1 MATNYKITCIRCEGT
16 SIFDIDEEK
25 SECRICGSK
34 YNFRS
39 LCSMEKFTVKA
50 FPILIKSTQQSIS
63 KWDRRFLDLA
73 KHIAE
78 WSKDPS
84 TKCGAVIT
92 KGNKIISLG
101 FNGLASG
108 IEDFAE
114 RLANREVKYKM
125 VIHAEENAIIFA
137 KQDLEGCTI
146 YLWPFPPC
154 SNCAA
159 KIIQTGITRVVAP
172 IASSDLIERWGD
184 SLKISANMYDEVG
197 VEFVEVADER

>member
-1 MATNYKITCIRCEGT
+1 MDAI
-16 SIFDIDEEK
+16 
-25 SECRICGSK
+25 
-34 YNFRS
+34 
-39 LCSMEKFTVKA
+39 
-50 FPILIKSTQQSIS
+50 PIMIKSTQQPLN
-63 KWDRRFLDLA
+63 KWDKRFLSLA
-73 KHIAE
+73 KHIAS

-108 IEDFAE
+108 IEDYAE
-114 RLANREVKYKM
+114 RLVNRDVKYKM
-125 VIHAEENAIIFA
+125 VIHAEENAILFA
-137 KQDLEGCTI
+137 KQDLEGCSI
-146 YLWPFPPC
+146 YLYPFPPC

-159 KIIQTGITRVVAP
+159 KIIQSGIKRVIAP

-197 VEFVEVADER
+197 VEFVEVSGDN

>member
-1 MATNYKITCIRCEGT
+1 MAPNPT
-16 SIFDIDEEK
+16 
-25 SECRICGSK
+25 
-34 YNFRS
+34 
-39 LCSMEKFTVKA
+39 
-50 FPILIKSTQQSIS
+50 LIKSTQQPLN
-63 KWDRRFLDLA
+63 KWDKRFLSLA
-73 KHIAE
+73 EHIAG

-92 KGNKIISLG
+92 KDNKIISLG

-108 IEDFAE
+108 VEDYSE
-114 RLANREVKYKM
+114 RLANRDIKYKM
-125 VIHAEENAIIFA
+125 VIHAEENAILFA
-137 KQDLEGCTI
+137 KQDLEGCSI

-159 KIIQTGITRVVAP
+159 KIIQTGIKRVIAP

-197 VEFVEVADER
+197 VAFVEVADER

>member
-1 MATNYKITCIRCEGT
+1 MKTNAT
-16 SIFDIDEEK
+16 
-25 SECRICGSK
+25 
-34 YNFRS
+34 
-39 LCSMEKFTVKA
+39 
-50 FPILIKSTQQSIS
+50 LIKSTQQSLN
-63 KWDRRFLDLA
+63 KWDKRFLSLA
-73 KHIAE
+73 KHIAS

-108 IEDFAE
+108 IEDYAE
-114 RLANREVKYKM
+114 RLVNRDVKYKM
-125 VIHAEENAIIFA
+125 VIHAEENAILFA
-137 KQDLEGCTI
+137 KQDLEGCSI
-146 YLWPFPPC
+146 YLYPFPPC

-159 KIIQTGITRVVAP
+159 KIIQSGIKRVIAP

-197 VEFVEVADER
+197 VEFVEVSGDN

>member
-1 MATNYKITCIRCEGT
+1 MATP
-16 SIFDIDEEK
+16 IDK
-25 SECRICGSK
+25 KCFKCNAISRFLPHDSGLYCL
-34 YNFRS
+34 N
-39 LCSMEKFTVKA
+39 CSTPFAAVLR
-50 FPILIKSTQQSIS
+50 PIPTLIKSTQQPLN

-137 KQDLEGCTI
+137 NQDLEGCTI

-197 VEFVEVADER
+197 VEFVEVANA